1 MTDPGEPRAP
11 ETAGM
16 LAVGDV
22 VSDRYRIDA
31 VLGEGGM
38 GIVYRAEH
46 LHLHKPH
53 ALKVLLPG
61 WSSMPEVVARFER
74 EAVAAGSIESPHV
87 AAATDFGILPDGSF
101 FLVMEYVDGRT
112 LRTALDEGALEP
124 ARALHILRG
133 IVSGLG
139 AAHAIG
145 VVHRDLKPENVMLV
159 ARDGD
164 PDFVKVLDFGVARID
179 AVGGVAPAGPSQPLT
194 MVGAVI
200 GTPDYMS
207 PEQALGQR
215 VDARSDLYSV
225 GVILFEMLTGR
236 CPFEGGAVTVLLQHV
251 TAELPELSPV
261 VTASLDP
268 RIGAILRRLLAKL
281 PEDRFA
287 STADLLAALDA
298 CTDERGPA
306 PRAAAIRR
314 TEAVEALLR
323 HATRGRVTAAI
334 IVVAVLTTM
343 IIVLAVSGGSTPTST
358 VAPTG
363 TDSAEV
369 PAPTDTSPPSP
380 STGPLDV
387 SPAATLPP
395 PPSPWAAGS
404 GTQPSR
410 ASPGGSASS
419 QGQRRTGP
427 GGIYIP
433 PPSQWFR

>member
-11 ETAGM
+11 ETPGGM
-16 LAVGDV
+16 LSVGDV

-53 ALKVLLPG
+53 ALKVLLPA
-61 WSSMPEVVARFER
+61 WSSMSEVVARFER
-74 EAVAAGSIESPHV
+74 EAVAA
-87 AAATDFGILPDGSF
+87 ATDFGTLPDGSF

-112 LRTALDEGALEP
+112 LRSALDEGPLEP
-124 ARALHILRG
+124 VRAVHILRG

-139 AAHAIG
+139 VAHAIG

-236 CPFEGGAVTVLLQHV
+236 CPFEGGAVTVLRQHV

-268 RIGAILRRLLAKL
+268 RIGVILRRLLAKL

-287 STADLLAALDA
+287 STADLTAALDA
-298 CTDERGPA
+298 CTDECGPA

-314 TEAVEALLR
+314 TEAVEPLLR
-323 HATRGRVTAAI
+323 YATRGRVTAAI
-334 IVVAVLTTM
+334 IVVAVLATM

-363 TDSAEV
+363 TDSAGV
-369 PAPTDTSPPSP
+369 VAPTDTSPPSP
-380 STGPLDV
+380 STGPVDV
-387 SPAATLPP
+387 APVTTLPP

-404 GTQPSR
+404 GTPPSR
-410 ASPGGSASS
+410 ASPSASS